1 MQHQSQRLDNYNSI
15 GNQLT
20 SEMNGEQQ
28 QQTSSNVSR
37 PLLFN
42 SRQDLCSPKE
52 TNSLITIGQ
61 LFSNDYPITQYEDK
75 MEQHSN
81 ESDNCLTTIEDL
93 LMCNIEDL
101 DKLKTFERE
110 VSDSLTQICASK
122 SSSTSSSSSSS
133 IGTAANNDYSS
144 TMISINK
151 EDSHAAVSSGKTR
164 KKRGSRKK
172 KLNDLAAQLPVSD
185 LSSCSGTESGDL
197 IKKERLLHYCSI
209 CSKGFKDK
217 YSVNVHIRTHTGE
230 KPFSCPLCGKNFRQ
244 KAHLAKHQ
252 QTHTKITTSGVSK
265 SKR

>member
-1 MQHQSQRLDNYNSI
+1 M

-20 SEMNGEQQ
+20 SGINGQQ
-28 QQTSSNVSR
+28 QQTSPDVSR
-37 PLLFN
+37 SLLFD
-42 SRQDLCSPKE
+42 SRQDLCSSKE

-61 LFSNDYPITQYEDK
+61 LFSNDYPISQYEDK
-75 MEQHSN
+75 MEPHSN

-122 SSSTSSSSSSS
+122 SSSSSSSGSSAGAVS
-133 IGTAANNDYSS
+133 NNEYSS
-144 TMISINK
+144 TMATINK
-151 EDSHAAVSSGKTR
+151 EESHAVITSGKTR

-172 KLNDLAAQLPVSD
+172 KLNDLAVQLPVND
-185 LSSCSGTESGDL
+185 LSCSGTESGDL

-230 KPFSCPLCGKNFRQ
+230 KPFSC
-244 KAHLAKHQ
+244 
-252 QTHTKITTSGVSK
+252 QTQH
-265 SKR
+265 